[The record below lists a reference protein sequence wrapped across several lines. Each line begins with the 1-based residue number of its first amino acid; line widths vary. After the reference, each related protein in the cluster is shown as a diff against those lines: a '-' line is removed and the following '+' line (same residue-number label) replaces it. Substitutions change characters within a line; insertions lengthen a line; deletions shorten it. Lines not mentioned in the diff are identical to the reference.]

1 MTKNDRTEFM
11 KFLALFTQLQG
22 HNETLVNPEST
33 KEETEKAEHWID
45 EIQKELDLLD
55 KDKL

>member
-1 MTKNDRTEFM
+1 MVDSNRAEFI

-22 HNETLVNPEST
+22 HNETLVNLEST
-33 KEETEKAEHWID
+33 KEEIEKAEYWII
-45 EIQKELDLLD
+45 EIEKELALLD

>member
-1 MTKNDRTEFM
+1 MNDRSEFL

-22 HNETLVNPEST
+22 HNETLSNPQST
-33 KEETEKAEHWID
+33 QEEKDKAEYWIG
-45 EIQKELDLLD
+45 EIEKELKSLD